1 LRASIVF
8 IVFAFAL
15 AAQQPEPGLAVG
27 SRIPAFSAQDQNSAS
42 QTFDSIKGPKGA
54 MLVFYRSADWCPFC
68 KAQLLELQQNM
79 DLLKQHGLG
88 LAAISY
94 DSVAILKSFADR
106 KNITFPLLADPDSKI
121 IRAFGILNETV
132 PKDSGVYG
140 IPYPLTYMV
149 SPEGVIVSRIVDED
163 FRQRYTVGDILS
175 GKLPVRNPATQAEAQ
190 TKHLKL
196 TTSASDAVI
205 RPGERVRLLIDIEM
219 KPLMH
224 VYAPGVEG
232 YIPIAWKMAE
242 SAGFAV
248 KDVEFSESHKLH
260 LAAIDETVP
269 VFQGKFTLQ
278 REIVIG
284 QPKDLMPALK
294 EGKELVVE
302 GTLRYQACDDRMC
315 YLPQNVPLK
324 WTFRFEPL
332 DTQRSP
338 VQIQHKLGP
347 STK

>member
-1 LRASIVF
+1 
-8 IVFAFAL
+8 
-15 AAQQPEPGLAVG
+15 
-27 SRIPAFSAQDQNSAS
+27 
-42 QTFDSIKGPKGA
+42 
-54 MLVFYRSADWCPFC
+54 
-68 KAQLLELQQNM
+68 
-79 DLLKQHGLG
+79 
-88 LAAISY
+88 
-94 DSVAILKSFADR
+94 
-106 KNITFPLLADPDSKI
+106 
-121 IRAFGILNETV
+121 
-132 PKDSGVYG
+132 
-140 IPYPLTYMV
+140 MV

-175 GKLPVRNPATQAEAQ
+175 GSSRTLPVRNPATQTEAQ

-196 TTSASDAVI
+196 TTSASDTVI
-205 RPGERVRLLIDIEM
+205 RPGERIRLLIDIEM

-232 YIPIAWKMAE
+232 YIPIAWKIGE

-248 KDVEFSESHKLH
+248 KDVKFPESQNLH

-278 REIVIG
+278 REIVFAPG
-284 QPKDLMPALK
+284 LK
-294 EGKELVVE
+294 EGKELLVE

-324 WTFRFEPL
+324 WTFKFEPL

-338 VQIQHKLGP
+338 VEIQHKLGP